1 MKKFLFAIFLLINL
15 TNSSFSNEKTFFID
29 LEKILNETKSGKLV
43 INELNKIN
51 NKNLEILKVKEE
63 EIKTDEDEINKV
75 KNLINQDELENK
87 MKDLRIKISQY
98 NEVRNKM
105 ITDFN
110 TYRENKFNDFFNS
123 INPLIQNFMLENDIA
138 ILIDKKNIF
147 IGSKKNDITANVINL
162 INSKL

>member
-1 MKKFLFAIFLLINL
+1 MINL
-15 TNSSFSNEKTFFID
+15 TNSSFSNEKIFFVD
-29 LEKILNETKSGKLV
+29 LEKILNESKSGKLV

-51 NKNLEILKVKEE
+51 NKNLEILKVKEK

-98 NEVRNKM
+98 NEIRNKM

-110 TYRENKFNDFFNS
+110 TYREKKFNDFFNA
-123 INPLIQNFMLENDIA
+123 INPLIQNFMIENDIA

-147 IGSKKNDITANVINL
+147 IGSKKNDITANVIDL

>member
-1 MKKFLFAIFLLINL
+1 MKKFLFAIFLFINL
-15 TNSSFSNEKTFFID
+15 TNSSFSNEKIFFVD
-29 LEKILNETKSGKLV
+29 LEKILNESKSGKLV

-51 NKNLEILKVKEE
+51 NKNLEILKVKEK

-98 NEVRNKM
+98 NEIRNKM

-110 TYRENKFNDFFNS
+110 TYREKKFNDFFNA
-123 INPLIQNFMLENDIA
+123 INPLIQNFMIENDIA

-147 IGSKKNDITANVINL
+147 IGSKKNDITANVIDL

>member
-15 TNSSFSNEKTFFID
+15 TNSSFSNEKIFFVD
-29 LEKILNETKSGKLV
+29 LEKILNESKSGKLV

-51 NKNLEILKVKEE
+51 NKNLEILKVKEK

-98 NEVRNKM
+98 NEMRNKM

-110 TYRENKFNDFFNS
+110 TYREKKFNDFFNS
-123 INPLIQNFMLENDIA
+123 INPLIQNFMIENDIA

-147 IGSKKNDITANVINL
+147 IGSKKNDITANVIDL

>member
-15 TNSSFSNEKTFFID
+15 TNSSFSNEKIFFVD
-29 LEKILNETKSGKLV
+29 LEKILNESKSGKLV

-51 NKNLEILKVKEE
+51 NKNLEILKVKEK

-98 NEVRNKM
+98 NEMRNKM

-110 TYRENKFNDFFNS
+110 TYREKKFNDFFNA
-123 INPLIQNFMLENDIA
+123 INPLIQNFMIENDIA

-147 IGSKKNDITANVINL
+147 IGSKKNDITANVIDL

>member
-1 MKKFLFAIFLLINL
+1 MKKFLFAIFLFINL

-29 LEKILNETKSGKLV
+29 LEKILNESKSGKLV

-51 NKNLEILKVKEE
+51 NKNLEILKVKEK

-98 NEVRNKM
+98 NEIRNKM

-110 TYRENKFNDFFNS
+110 TYREKKFNDFFNS
-123 INPLIQNFMLENDIA
+123 INPLIQNFMIENDIA

-147 IGSKKNDITANVINL
+147 IGSKKNDITANVIDL

>member
-1 MKKFLFAIFLLINL
+1 MKKFLFAIFLFINL
-15 TNSSFSNEKTFFID
+15 TNSSFSNEKIFFVD
-29 LEKILNETKSGKLV
+29 LEKILNESKSGKLV

-51 NKNLEILKVKEE
+51 NKNLEILKVKEK

-98 NEVRNKM
+98 NEMRNKM

-110 TYRENKFNDFFNS
+110 TYREKKFNDFFNA
-123 INPLIQNFMLENDIA
+123 INPLIQNFMIENDIA

-147 IGSKKNDITANVINL
+147 IGSKKNDITANVIDL